1 MSDEL
6 AGKVAII
13 TGAANGIG
21 KATAETFVAEGA
33 KVVIA
38 DRDEEAGAAVAG
50 ALGDAAHFVRT
61 DVSDADSV
69 DALVAA
75 AVDHFGQLDTMVNN
89 AGISGSF
96 RRLMKDDL
104 RDFDSVIKVD
114 LLGVILG
121 TQAAARVMS
130 PGGSIINT
138 TSIAGIQ
145 PGVGF
150 TSYRAAKAGVIHF
163 SRCAAIE
170 LAELGL
176 RVNVIAPGN
185 IATQINA
192 QFDTASVVAQIQPLQ
207 RLGSP
212 QDLANAAVY
221 LASDRAAQVTGVVL
235 PVDGGTTAGHPPLK
249 TETVFKDKKQAG
261 SDQ

>member
-1 MSDEL
+1 LSDEL

-13 TGAANGIG
+13 TGAGNGIG
-21 KATAETFVAEGA
+21 QATAEVFVAEGA

-38 DRDEEAGAAVAG
+38 DVDDEAGGTVAA
-50 ALGDAAHFVRT
+50 ALGDAAHFVHV

-69 DALVAA
+69 DALVKA
-75 AVDHFGQLDTMVNN
+75 AVKQFGKLDCVVNN
-89 AGISGSF
+89 AGISGTF
-96 RRLMKDDL
+96 RRLMMDDL
-104 RDFDSVIKVD
+104 RDFDKVIKVD

-121 TQAAARVMS
+121 TQAAARVMQ

-185 IATQINA
+185 IATRINA
-192 QFDTASVVAQIQPLQ
+192 VFDTESVVAQIQPLQ

-212 QDLANAAVY
+212 TDLANAAVY

-249 TETVFKDKKQAG
+249 TETVFKPKQAP
-261 SDQ
+261 DD

>member
-13 TGAANGIG
+13 TGAGNGIG
-21 KATAETFVAEGA
+21 QATAEVFVAEGA

-38 DRDEEAGAAVAG
+38 DLDDEAGAKVAA
-50 ALGDAAHFVRT
+50 ALGEAAHFVRT
-61 DVSDADSV
+61 DVCDADSV
-69 DALVAA
+69 SALVDATIA
-75 AVDHFGQLDTMVNN
+75 HFGKLDCMVNN
-89 AGISGSF
+89 AGISGSY

-104 RDFDSVIKVD
+104 RDFDRVIKVD

-138 TSIAGIQ
+138 TSIAGIS

-249 TETVFKDKKQAG
+249 PETVMREKKPAG
-261 SDQ
+261 S